1 MRTNPK
7 LWIALALVIA
17 LALYV
22 KLSNPYRKYS
32 TQQFWATATVA
43 DVADVPQKALAP
55 GNRNGGVL
63 MWAAM
68 GARDPQILRRLV
80 ARGAEI
86 NEADHLGGTPMS
98 AAAGKS
104 EHPEMVT
111 MLASL
116 GADVNQPV
124 NFGMTPAMVAAQYNQ
139 TPGIIEALAEAGAD
153 FTLRNQAGSTALQV
167 ARESENGVVVEALQ
181 RLAAE
186 SVEPE

>member
-1 MRTNPK
+1 VRTNPK

-32 TQQFWATATVA
+32 TQQYWATATVA

-80 ARGAEI
+80 ERGAQI

-104 EHPEMVT
+104 EHPEVIT

-116 GADVNQPV
+116 GADVNQRV
-124 NFGMTPAMVAAQYNQ
+124 NFGVTPAMVAAENNH

-153 FTLRNQAGSTALQV
+153 FSLRNDLDRTALEV
-167 ARESENGVVVEALQ
+167 ARLHENSVALEALE
-181 RLAAE
+181 RLE
-186 SVEPE
+186 RQP